1 SASWVAAAAISAWT
15 RVSARPFSRKRR
27 SRASRGTP
35 RPSGRDGC
43 LSDRACASS
52 RSRPY
57 SSARIG
63 SSQAGVAGGASGGA
77 EVVSGA
83 SRHRDCIPSSLMRK
97 PARPQERAAMTN
109 LRQLED
115 TILANGRVE
124 SPELEV
130 LRRELYAGGKIGRR
144 EADFLV
150 ELHKRVQRK
159 TPAFE

>member
-1 SASWVAAAAISAWT
+1 
-15 RVSARPFSRKRR
+15 
-27 SRASRGTP
+27 
-35 RPSGRDGC
+35 
-43 LSDRACASS
+43 
-52 RSRPY
+52 
-57 SSARIG
+57 
-63 SSQAGVAGGASGGA
+63 
-77 EVVSGA
+77 
-83 SRHRDCIPSSLMRK
+83 
-97 PARPQERAAMTN
+97 MTN

-159 TPAFE
+159 TPAFEQFFYQAIKDHILADGRVDAEEAAWLRQLLFADGQLRDEERKLLHELKGEAGQLSREFEVLFEESMKQPPEQRTCG

>member
-1 SASWVAAAAISAWT
+1 
-15 RVSARPFSRKRR
+15 
-27 SRASRGTP
+27 
-35 RPSGRDGC
+35 
-43 LSDRACASS
+43 
-52 RSRPY
+52 
-57 SSARIG
+57 
-63 SSQAGVAGGASGGA
+63 
-77 EVVSGA
+77 
-83 SRHRDCIPSSLMRK
+83 
-97 PARPQERAAMTN
+97 MTN

-159 TPAFE
+159 TPAFEQFFYQAIKHHVLQDGRVFPSRIIHRAHALHSVQHVVSAVWATSDETGTLPELAASIRRLVTPETAGSVARARSTGPFGRKSCPPDPKITLNW